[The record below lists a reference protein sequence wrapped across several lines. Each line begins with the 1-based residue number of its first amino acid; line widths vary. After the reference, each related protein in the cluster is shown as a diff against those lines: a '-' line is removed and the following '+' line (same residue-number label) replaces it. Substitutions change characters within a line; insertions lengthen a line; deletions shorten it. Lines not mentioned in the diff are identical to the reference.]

1 MDRPLIDTAAGDAER
16 ADLTQRSRESSL
28 QVAPMPS
35 PSAPRRSRGS
45 YSAGASH
52 APPRGFFCF
61 DSGCV
66 RLALYCLGTFC
77 NGFFVN
83 IRGSVIQDLAT
94 QCGVTVATMSTFF
107 FASGLGGMISA
118 LPAGLFVDHIGNPH
132 MLLAAGLCIRAIS
145 SAAVPFVTSLVGM
158 CAIGALQGSTLPLV
172 GVALRTCIVRNK
184 GSSSGGSLNLVM
196 GSFGLGSIFSPM
208 AYLLLQQ
215 ISSGGGGGGGG
226 NHTNTSNHTNRSMH
240 NQTLPAASSHAPF
253 LPSAAAAAFS
263 SASASAT
270 ASAFSITTPA
280 SSYRFLSSSSSLMS
294 MMMGGEGEEGQTAT
308 AVAGAAASAAAA
320 AAAAGGAGLNGA
332 HPHPNYN
339 GLLNTPNASAPN
351 STGHGGA
358 HALTS
363 AFALLWFAS
372 AGVLVLA
379 ALFAALVRPAPR
391 PPIHASGKTVGG
403 GNRSGNRRGDKRGHT
418 GGNGVENMTDAW
430 NMQIDGDGHGNV
442 TGGVGGVGVGDKSR
456 AGPPRR
462 TEELSDVLVHGGG
475 GGGGGGG
482 DANGT
487 NDRAS
492 SLSSS
497 SSSTAGGSEDLDDS
511 ADEIDATSRCTRRF
525 VRLCCAG
532 GGIKSADLGI
542 IVILTLF
549 LGASV
554 AAENTI
560 GQWIFTV
567 GTADGFSGAMASAL
581 NSTLWAVFTFTR
593 FFVGALST
601 MKRSKCAQCLV
612 RPHRLLSFSMLLG
625 VAPLLLFLFATAAGE
640 EHLVLWILVVTFGIS
655 SAIWFPNGMALGTQL
670 VHGGRFSGTTVA
682 FFELSANAGAG
693 VGPAVAGW
701 LGKSMGVGYA
711 ADAVMWSTL
720 VSIVAMQ
727 VFFVPLWCLV
737 SWRPRPD

>member
-1 MDRPLIDTAAGDAER
+1 
-16 ADLTQRSRESSL
+16 
-28 QVAPMPS
+28 
-35 PSAPRRSRGS
+35 
-45 YSAGASH
+45 
-52 APPRGFFCF
+52 
-61 DSGCV
+61 
-66 RLALYCLGTFC
+66 
-77 NGFFVN
+77 
-83 IRGSVIQDLAT
+83 
-94 QCGVTVATMSTFF
+94 
-107 FASGLGGMISA
+107 
-118 LPAGLFVDHIGNPH
+118 
-132 MLLAAGLCIRAIS
+132 
-145 SAAVPFVTSLVGM
+145 
-158 CAIGALQGSTLPLV
+158 
-172 GVALRTCIVRNK
+172 
-184 GSSSGGSLNLVM
+184 
-196 GSFGLGSIFSPM
+196 
-208 AYLLLQQ
+208 
-215 ISSGGGGGGGG
+215 
-226 NHTNTSNHTNRSMH
+226 
-240 NQTLPAASSHAPF
+240 
-253 LPSAAAAAFS
+253 
-263 SASASAT
+263 
-270 ASAFSITTPA
+270 
-280 SSYRFLSSSSSLMS
+280 
-294 MMMGGEGEEGQTAT
+294 
-308 AVAGAAASAAAA
+308 
-320 AAAAGGAGLNGA
+320 
-332 HPHPNYN
+332 
-339 GLLNTPNASAPN
+339 
-351 STGHGGA
+351 
-358 HALTS
+358 
-363 AFALLWFAS
+363 
-372 AGVLVLA
+372 
-379 ALFAALVRPAPR
+379 
-391 PPIHASGKTVGG
+391 
-403 GNRSGNRRGDKRGHT
+403 
-418 GGNGVENMTDAW
+418 MTDAW
-430 NMQIDGDGHGNV
+430 NMQIDGDGNGNV
-442 TGGVGGVGVGDKSR
+442 TGGVGVGDKSR
-456 AGPPRR
+456 AGPPRG
-462 TEELSDVLVHGGG
+462 TEELSDVLVH
-475 GGGGGGG
+475 GGGG

-511 ADEIDATSRCTRRF
+511 ADEMDATSRCTRRF

-567 GTADGFSGAMASAL
+567 GKTDGFSGAMASAL

-601 MKRSKCAQCLV
+601 LKRSKCAQCLV

-693 VGPAVAGW
+693 IGPAVAGW